1 MKAPLAKIID
11 VGRLITVL
19 VAWAVLFGAQQKPYN
34 GPRPPKPDI
43 PYLLHADNLIE
54 TEVGEARMEERKNQT
69 VHTLPGAASPVRTP
83 LAEPI
88 FLFLSD
94 KIKPEK
100 LALYRLESTRGQRE
114 IAFPNNPR
122 DMVRSGPR
130 PVHLTFK
137 RLEENLYWIEVNQY
151 LENGEYCLS
160 PSGSQA
166 VFCFQIY

>member
-1 MKAPLAKIID
+1 MMGVRRAILTLA
-11 VGRLITVL
+11 
-19 VAWAVLFGAQQKPYN
+19 ACAVLLGAQQQEPYK
-34 GPRPPKPDI
+34 GPRPPKLDV
-43 PYLLHADNLIE
+43 PYLLHADNLVE

-69 VHTLPGAASPVRTP
+69 VHILPGAASPVRTP

-88 FLFLSD
+88 FLFQAD

-100 LALYRLESTRGQRE
+100 LSLYRLEVNRGQRE

-122 DMVRSGPR
+122 DMIRRGPR

-137 RLEENLYWIEVNQY
+137 RLDENLYWIEVNQY
-151 LENGEYCLS
+151 LDNGEYCLS

>member
-1 MKAPLAKIID
+1 MRGVRRFIVALAAA
-11 VGRLITVL
+11 GVL
-19 VAWAVLFGAQQKPYN
+19 LSAQPQEPYN
-34 GPRPPKPDI
+34 GPRPPQPDV
-43 PYLLHADNLIE
+43 PYLLHADNLVE

-69 VHTLPGAASPVRTP
+69 VHIIAGAASPARTP

-88 FLFLSD
+88 FLFQSE

-100 LALYRLESTRGQRE
+100 LALYRLEVNRGQRE

-122 DMVRSGPR
+122 DMIRRGPR

-137 RLEENLYWIEVNQY
+137 RLDENLYRIEVNQY
-151 LENGEYCLS
+151 LDNGEYCLS

>member
-1 MKAPLAKIID
+1 
-11 VGRLITVL
+11 
-19 VAWAVLFGAQQKPYN
+19 
-34 GPRPPKPDI
+34 
-43 PYLLHADNLIE
+43 
-54 TEVGEARMEERKNQT
+54 MEERKNQT
-69 VHTLPGAASPVRTP
+69 VHILPGASSPVRTP

-88 FLFLSD
+88 FLFWSE

-100 LALYRLESTRGQRE
+100 LALYRLEATRGQRE

-122 DMVRSGPR
+122 DMIRRGPR

-137 RLEENLYWIEVNQY
+137 RLDENLYWIEVNQY